1 MKKKTTEIAVC
12 AGIFHF
18 FSKTT
23 ILLLPKLCLNLSD
36 GEGQLSKNFQ
46 QFELHNLVIIA

>member
-23 ILLLPKLCLNLSD
+23 ILLLPKLCMNLSD
-36 GEGQLSKNFQ
+36 GKVQLDKHFR
-46 QFELHNLVIIA
+46 QFGLHN